1 MPLNSAALPKQK
13 GPQSFQERETL
24 RYTLIADDKPMLN
37 NLRNLLERVMI
48 GKSVPKLVRWGKA
61 TPRPLIRSLQRDAFR
76 QAVRYAAKHQSFF
89 GRKLQE
95 RGIDP
100 ARVQGPGDLRDVFTT
115 PDDLLRFPAKD
126 FLCRAPQTV
135 FETTGTSGAPKRVYF
150 TYDELEFAG
159 RYEAAALWENGVRPG
174 DRVVC
179 TFDPGYWLSSWVTFL
194 GCKRMEVFCS
204 AVGKPTPRDLYP
216 RLALY
221 RYNVIIADPTWLV
234 SLTEIAEREGIVP
247 MKLMV
252 AAGDRMTD
260 VYRDYVQK
268 VWQAPVI
275 LGYGSTEAGGG
286 LGMECQRRDGYHLDE
301 FNFLFEIVDP
311 DDEGYGELVVTTL
324 SRRTQPFIR
333 YRMQDVVRF
342 IDEPCSCGAPL
353 RRISKIKGRRDEMV
367 VMGAGNLHP
376 EIFERVLHDVKGI
389 SEGWQVAVRQEGLHD
404 ILEFR
409 LELSNGTSA
418 RWVEEAVRRNLE
430 SRYPDLWANQV
441 CGMYK
446 LAFRFLPASALEHG
460 RKPKRLLDE
469 RQN

>member
-1 MPLNSAALPKQK
+1 
-13 GPQSFQERETL
+13 
-24 RYTLIADDKPMLN
+24 MLN
-37 NLRNLLERVMI
+37 TLRNLFEHVII
-48 GKSVPKLVRWGKA
+48 GKSVPSLVRWGKA
-61 TPRPLIRSLQRDAFR
+61 TPRLLIRRLQADAFR
-76 QAVRYAAKHQSFF
+76 EAVRYAAKHQKFF
-89 GRKLQE
+89 AHKLQE

-100 ARVQGPGDLRDVFTT
+100 ARVQGPLELRDVFTT
-115 PDDLLRFPAKD
+115 PDDLLRLPAED
-126 FLCRAPQTV
+126 FLCRVPQAV

-150 TYDELEFAG
+150 TYDELEFAA

-204 AVGKPTPRDLYP
+204 AVGKPAPRDLYP

-221 RYNVIIADPTWLV
+221 RYNVLVADPTWLV
-234 SLTEIAEREGIVP
+234 SLTEIAEREGTVP
-247 MKLMV
+247 MKLIV

-260 VYRDYVQK
+260 VYRSYVQK
-268 VWQAPVI
+268 VWQAPVV

-286 LGMECQRRDGYHLDE
+286 LGMECSRRDGYHLDE
-301 FNFLFEIVDP
+301 FNFLFEIADP
-311 DDEGYGELVVTTL
+311 DDEGYGELVMTTL
-324 SRRTQPFIR
+324 SRRTQPFLR
-333 YRMQDVVRF
+333 YRMRDIVRF
-342 IDEPCSCGAPL
+342 IDEPCSCGTPL

-367 VMGAGNLHP
+367 VMGAGNIHP

-389 SEGWQVAVRQEGLHD
+389 SEGWQVGVRQEGLHD

-409 LELSNGTSA
+409 LELSNGTSTGL
-418 RWVEEAVRRNLE
+418 VEEAVRRNLE

-446 LAFRFLPASALEHG
+446 LAFSFLRPGALEHG
-460 RKPKRLLDE
+460 RKPKRLVDE
-469 RQN
+469 RQT